1 MWSAGASP
9 HLSLGE
15 NPQEQARL
23 STWHL
28 PHCTASHLLL
38 LSPNFDDQLDPW
50 DVHLDPGTFNSSPRR
65 STCSATCMIAPRA
78 SQCLGV
84 ICRGEEGAQQ
94 RQMNACTGP
103 LSPNNNVAH
112 ATNAAHRA
120 RTFWPIRVPATVT
133 DAAATYSLFL
143 LPLLSGF
150 CEIERPPPPKQSWG
164 LGLRLG
170 NHLAGDV
177 GRSQSCSVQSRPARR
192 SFHLRSSCGFDPLA
206 GERYAIV
213 NRVGRF
219 NSHLHEAVKKVPLAL
234 VAPLLIFGLLP
245 ARVVAA
251 AGELPLHG
259 QLGSSLL
266 GVLETRRSS

>member
-50 DVHLDPGTFNSSPRR
+50 DVHLDPGTFNSSPRQ

-84 ICRGEEGAQQ
+84 ICRGEGGVQQ

-143 LPLLSGF
+143 VTF
-150 CEIERPPPPKQSWG
+150 AVRV
-164 LGLRLG
+164 LR
-170 NHLAGDV
+170 D
-177 GRSQSCSVQSRPARR
+177 
-192 SFHLRSSCGFDPLA
+192 
-206 GERYAIV
+206 GE
-213 NRVGRF
+213 
-219 NSHLHEAVKKVPLAL
+219 
-234 VAPLLIFGLLP
+234 
-245 ARVVAA
+245 AA
-251 AGELPLHG
+251 TA
-259 QLGSSLL
+259 
-266 GVLETRRSS
+266 